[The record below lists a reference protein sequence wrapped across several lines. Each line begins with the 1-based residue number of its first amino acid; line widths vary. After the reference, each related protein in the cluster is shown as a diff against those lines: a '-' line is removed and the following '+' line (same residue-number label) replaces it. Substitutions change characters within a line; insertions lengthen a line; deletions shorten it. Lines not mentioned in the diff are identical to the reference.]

1 MKTYR
6 PDILATGLTAV
17 FCGINPASSAELAGY
32 NFSTP
37 SNRFWAVLHLSGFT
51 DVRLRP
57 QDERR
62 LLEYGYG
69 ITAAVR
75 RSTQKAT
82 EVSLQEFRQSR
93 PELETRMRRYAPHAI
108 AFLGKR
114 AFSAMMN
121 QADVSWGRQSMVF
134 AGAMTWIL
142 PNPSGLNRNFTL
154 AALVSAYSEFRT
166 VLRS

>member
-6 PDILATGLTAV
+6 PDVLARGLTAV
-17 FCGINPASSAELAGY
+17 FCGINPAASAELAGY

-51 DVRLRP
+51 DMRLRP

-75 RSTQKAT
+75 RSTKRAS
-82 EVSLQEFRQSR
+82 EVSLEEFRHARS
-93 PELETRMRRYAPHAI
+93 EFETRMRRYAPHAI

-121 QADVSWGRQSMVF
+121 QTDVPWGRQSLEF
-134 AGAMTWIL
+134 AGAIAWVL

-154 AALVSAYSEFRT
+154 AALVGAYSEFRT
-166 VLRS
+166 ALRR